1 MGKLQEFP
9 VTIATAGASPAHGRA
24 WTERRGPRFKVLM
37 KARMRAGQAP
47 ADACI
52 RDVSEQGMLVQSAMP
67 PASGT
72 FVEILDL
79 AEPIVGRVEWRSG
92 RKFGISLG
100 QRCDI
105 TRLFGGPASGRLADG
120 PRSANVVGR
129 SGVSKPIRDSELS
142 RAWGAMLQ
150 FAFLVIAGIA
160 AAALLANIAYERLS
174 AATLTATSAME
185 AGAR

>member
-1 MGKLQEFP
+1 MTLAAAR
-9 VTIATAGASPAHGRA
+9 TSPEHGRA

-47 ADACI
+47 AAVCI
-52 RDVSEQGMLVQSAMP
+52 RDVSEQGMLVQSVMP
-67 PASGT
+67 PVPGT

-79 AEPIVGRVEWRSG
+79 AEPIVGRVEWRAG

-105 TRLFGGPASGRLADG
+105 TRLFDGPANSRIEDG
-120 PRSANVVGR
+120 PRPIKAIG
-129 SGVSKPIRDSELS
+129 SGGSKPIRDSELS

-160 AAALLANIAYERLS
+160 AAALLADVAYERLS
-174 AATLTATSAME
+174 AATLAVTSAIE

>member
-9 VTIATAGASPAHGRA
+9 VTLAAARASLEHSRT
-24 WTERRGPRFKVLM
+24 WTEQRGPRFKVLM

-47 ADACI
+47 VDVYI
-52 RDVSEQGMLVQSAMP
+52 RDVSERGMLLQSAMP
-67 PASGT
+67 PAPGT

-79 AEPIVGRVEWRSG
+79 AELIVGRVEWRSG

-105 TRLFGGPASGRLADG
+105 TRLFDGPANSRIGDG
-120 PRSANVVGR
+120 PRPAKLVG
-129 SGVSKPIRDSELS
+129 SGGSKPIRDSELS

-160 AAALLANIAYERLS
+160 AAALLADVAYERLS
-174 AATLTATSAME
+174 AATLAVTSAIE
-185 AGAR
+185 AGPR